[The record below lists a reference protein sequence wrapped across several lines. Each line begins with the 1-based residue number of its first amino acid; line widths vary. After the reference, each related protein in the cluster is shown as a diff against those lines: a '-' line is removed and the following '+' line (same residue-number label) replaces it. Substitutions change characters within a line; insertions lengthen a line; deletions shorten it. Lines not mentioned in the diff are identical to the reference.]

1 MTPALAK
8 TASQEFLR
16 RHSVEVNEALPL
28 IEAVEELSPQDA
40 RSVAI
45 RSVVL
50 SYVIGIGFGADSRR
64 LKASLE
70 QFGLLDRASVQ
81 ERDLLCRSEFT
92 QQQKVNATWLTEC
105 VQSLA
110 WCLGLV
116 ELDPFRRCD
125 DDLASHFPQPFT
137 DPSRFISEATLRPMD
152 EIYQQTD
159 LHYRLHWAARN
170 ARLMGHRSRVDEGL
184 ISERRKALEWVIDVE
199 ADWDEIPLDT

>member
-8 TASQEFLR
+8 AASHEFLR
-16 RHSVEVNEALPL
+16 HHAVELNEALPL
-28 IEAVEELSPQDA
+28 IESIEELRPQDA

-50 SYVIGIGFGADSRR
+50 CYLIGLGFGADVRR

-70 QFGLLDRASVQ
+70 QFGLIEHASAKEQ
-81 ERDLLCRSEFT
+81 DLLNKSHHTE
-92 QQQKVNATWLTEC
+92 QEKINVTWLTEC
-105 VQSLA
+105 IQSLA
-110 WCLGLV
+110 WCMDLV

-125 DDLASHFPQPFT
+125 DDLASHFPPPFT
-137 DPSRFISEATLRPMD
+137 DPREFIAEATLRPQD
-152 EIYQQTD
+152 EIYQQAD

-170 ARLMGHRSRVDEGL
+170 ARLMGTQSKADEGL
-184 ISERRKALEWVIDVE
+184 ISERRKALDWAIGVE